1 MAVSVR
7 DLLVPRTSKTASEN
21 GHGVERSPPP
31 PARTSTRT
39 VDVDVDVDVGLYC
52 ECEPEAMSVVELV
65 GKAPAVSDSGF
76 ERPSKET

>member
-1 MAVSVR
+1 MHMAVSVR

-39 VDVDVDVDVGLYC
+39 VDVDVGLYC